1 MGPSDEQRRWIE
13 IGLFTGAAILLYQV
27 RAAFFLSAVPLFLLG
42 FRRGGYA
49 QLYGAGIFLLAA
61 AFETILRLRG
71 FAEPELIRFFFLLE
85 IAYPASLVAGI
96 LVLQWRGGRI
106 LYRLLEAVALVGLV
120 SLPLILLYMNDSEVT
135 SFLTEQIGL
144 IAESLQEAF
153 SQNGQAAAAPP
164 AMNREAMVELVKEL
178 FFRNYLF
185 SFFLLLSGMWALSDG
200 IYRRT
205 VGKAPFMLM
214 RYTVPDTFLWPLI
227 GVWAGVLL
235 DVLLGLGFIGY
246 LLWNAGLIL
255 LFIYALQGIAIMKF
269 LFRRHGIGR
278 GLRLAV
284 TVASVVIL
292 FTPGINLVLIVG
304 VPLLGVSEYWIHYR
318 IVEGE

>member
-49 QLYGAGIFLLAA
+49 QLYGAGLFLLAA
-61 AFETILRLRG
+61 AVEIMLRLRG
-71 FAEPELIRFFFLLE
+71 FAQPQLVRFFFLLE

-96 LVLQWRGGRI
+96 LVVQWRGGRM
-106 LYRLLEAVALVGLV
+106 LYRLLEAVVLVGVV

-135 SFLTEQIGL
+135 SFLAEQIRL

-153 SQNGQAAAAPP
+153 SQEGGAAGPQV
-164 AMNREAMVELVKEL
+164 MSGDAMVRLVKVL

-185 SFFLLLSGMWALSDG
+185 SYFLLLSGMWALSDG

-205 VGKAPFMLM
+205 VGRAPFMLM
-214 RYTVPDTFLWPLI
+214 RYTVPESFLWPLI

-235 DVLLGLGFIGY
+235 DVLFGLGFIGY
-246 LLWNAGLIL
+246 LVWNAGLIL
-255 LFIYALQGIAIMKF
+255 LFLYALQGIAIMKF
-269 LFRRHGIGR
+269 LFRRHGVGT
-278 GLRLAV
+278 GLRIAV

>member
-49 QLYGAGIFLLAA
+49 QLYGAGLFLLAA
-61 AFETILRLRG
+61 AVEIILRLRG
-71 FAEPELIRFFFLLE
+71 FAQPQLVRFFFLLE

-96 LVLQWRGGRI
+96 LVVQWRGGRM
-106 LYRLLEAVALVGLV
+106 LYRLLEAVVLVGVV

-135 SFLTEQIGL
+135 SFLAEQIRL

-153 SQNGQAAAAPP
+153 SREGEAAGPQV
-164 AMNREAMVELVKEL
+164 MSGDAMVRLVKVL

-185 SFFLLLSGMWALSDG
+185 SYFLLLSGMWALSDG

-205 VGKAPFMLM
+205 VGRAPFMLM
-214 RYTVPDTFLWPLI
+214 RYTVPESFLWPLI
-227 GVWAGVLL
+227 GVWAAVLL
-235 DVLLGLGFIGY
+235 DVLFGLGFIGY
-246 LLWNAGLIL
+246 LVWNAGLIL
-255 LFIYALQGIAIMKF
+255 LFLYALQGIAVMKF
-269 LFRRHGIGR
+269 LFRRHGVGT
-278 GLRLAV
+278 GLRIAV